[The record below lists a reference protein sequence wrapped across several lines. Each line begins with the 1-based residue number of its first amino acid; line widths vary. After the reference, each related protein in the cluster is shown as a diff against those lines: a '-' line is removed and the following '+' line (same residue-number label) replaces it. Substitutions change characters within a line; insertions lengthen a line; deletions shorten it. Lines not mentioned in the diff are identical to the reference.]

1 MLAPQF
7 SLRRLLA
14 WVTASAFVC
23 LIVAAAARG
32 QLWAAG
38 VLIAL
43 LGLAVMIAVHGVTFG
58 LLCIV
63 GAVRDRIQGGRAAMP
78 PLDAAPPGAAA
89 DQAPS

>member
-1 MLAPQF
+1 MMLAPQF

-23 LIVAAAARG
+23 LIGAAAARG

-43 LGLAVMIAVHGVTFG
+43 GGAVAVMLVHGATFG
-58 LLCIV
+58 VVKLL
-63 GAVRDRIQGGRAAMP
+63 GAARESGRRSKGQ
-78 PLDAAPPGAAA
+78 AAPKEAR
-89 DQAPS
+89 QA